1 MTGIQVL
8 LAPPRPLLAFVRLP
22 VVVLSTS
29 PALLMRH
36 HPAPTILC
44 VLLFANQS
52 DDDERPWIYS
62 KEKQPQTR
70 SRVLMGAASDLSV
83 IRIGIKLKDRS
94 RRNRINKKKR
104 FLQCDHEKGSWAPA
118 EKPRDKGGAGI
129 NRNPSRRRDLGHLRK
144 NCPIYLCDEDFQSK
158 FRLRLLR

>member
-70 SRVLMGAASDLSV
+70 SRAAAGVPSV
-83 IRIGIKLKDRS
+83 IKSPLSCTWLRCLS
-94 RRNRINKKKR
+94 LP
-104 FLQCDHEKGSWAPA
+104 FHTLSHEDA
-118 EKPRDKGGAGI
+118 
-129 NRNPSRRRDLGHLRK
+129 DL
-144 NCPIYLCDEDFQSK
+144 
-158 FRLRLLR
+158 